1 VLTAAVS
8 AALVGALVSAP
19 AADAAPGLRVTTVA
33 DGLSIPWGVVVAPDG
48 TVLTGERSGRFVAV
62 RPGGQRVNVRADLSR
77 IFAQGESG
85 LMGLA
90 IDPRFEQTRRV

>member
-1 VLTAAVS
+1 M
-8 AALVGALVSAP
+8 
-19 AADAAPGLRVTTVA
+19 TTVA

-90 IDPRFEQTRRV
+90 IDPRFPRGAARVLALV